1 MRILTK
7 AVFNDAIEMTLR
19 SGRLSDEQRVGLLRR
34 LRLVRDG
41 FCETG
46 CQCADCPARCAC
58 EELVRQAF
66 AGGSSVRKVNGA

>member
-7 AVFNDAIEMTLR
+7 AIFDDAIEMTQR

-41 FCETG
+41 FCEKG
-46 CQCADCPARCAC
+46 VQCADCPAHCAC
-58 EELVRQAF
+58 EDLVRQAF
-66 AGGSSVRKVNGA
+66 AGDAAKRRGGE